1 MDTTDIAEA
10 PNPVVSG
17 LHVTVAGV
25 VSYSAVC
32 RHRLVRLHALDPDNR
47 LRSCATLRGFSAL
60 GKGAA
65 TVFVRKLASGALTAT
80 ANVSCGYKKSFTN
93 GPLGTCMTC
102 RRANHGGA
110 CSEACTLEDTPC
122 ATLTLL

>member
-10 PNPVVSG
+10 PNPGVSG
-17 LHVTVAGV
+17 LHVAVAGL
-25 VSYSAVC
+25 VSYGAVC
-32 RHRLVRLHALDPDNR
+32 RHHFVRLHALDPDNR
-47 LRSCATLRGFSAL
+47 LRSCTTLRGFSAL
-60 GKGAA
+60 AA
-65 TVFVRKLASGALTAT
+65 TVFVTTLASGALTAT
-80 ANVSCGYKKSFTN
+80 VNVSCGYKKSFTN